1 MTEQAFNR
9 PGPAVV
15 GRQEWL
21 KARRDLLAEEKK
33 LTEQRDELSRR
44 RRGMPWVRIDKPYRF
59 EGPDGEL
66 SLGDL
71 FAGRSQLIVYHLMF
85 HPDWEWACKSC
96 SFWADHFDGMVP
108 HLAARDTAFAAI
120 SRAPLAKLKRQAERL
135 GWRFPWVSARGE
147 DFNADFGVSFPPDD
161 DGGAYNYAP
170 REGTDYAGAVELPG
184 FSVFVR
190 DPKSGAVFHSY
201 STYGRGI
208 ELMNSAYSALD
219 LTPAGRNEEGL
230 AHTMSWVR
238 LHDDYA
244 A

>member
-9 PGPAVV
+9 QGPAVV
-15 GRQEWL
+15 GRDEWL
-21 KARRDLLAEEKK
+21 RARRDLLAEEKK
-33 LTEQRDELSRR
+33 LTEQRDDLSRR

-120 SRAPLAKLKRQAERL
+120 SRAPLAKLKRQADRL
-135 GWRFPWVSARGE
+135 GWRFPWVSTRGE
-147 DFNADFGVSFPPDD
+147 DFNADFGVSFAP
-161 DGGAYNYAP
+161 DGGGDYNYAP
-170 REGTDYAGAVELPG
+170 REGRPYAGAVELPG

-190 DPKSGAVFHSY
+190 DPGSGEVFHSY

-230 AHTMSWVR
+230 AHTMAWVR
-238 LHDDYA
+238 LHDEYA